1 MSEISFSFLWRCR
14 GRQVSV
20 FFRCGE
26 NVSKVSFILL
36 LSDDLSH
43 SSEQGTN
50 SQAIFFVYFVQ
61 GFDNSLKCCLFDT
74 CR

>member
-1 MSEISFSFLWRCR
+1 MALSRTA
-14 GRQVSV
+14 GVSV
-20 FFRCGE
+20 FRCGE
-26 NVSKVSFILL
+26 NVS
-36 LSDDLSH
+36 DDRSH

>member
-14 GRQVSV
+14 GPQVSV
-20 FFRCGE
+20 FFVVVR
-26 NVSKVSFILL
+26 SKVSFILP

-43 SSEQGTN
+43 SSEQGTY

>member
-1 MSEISFSFLWRCR
+1 MSELSFSFLW
-14 GRQVSV
+14 
-20 FFRCGE
+20 RCGE
-26 NVSKVSFILL
+26 NVSKVSFILPL
-36 LSDDLSH
+36 GDNHSH

-74 CR
+74 GR

>member
-1 MSEISFSFLWRCR
+1 MALSRTA
-14 GRQVSV
+14 GVSV
-20 FFRCGE
+20 FRCGE
-26 NVSKVSFILL
+26 NVSKVSFILP
-36 LSDDLSH
+36 LSDDRS
-43 SSEQGTN
+43 N

>member
-1 MSEISFSFLWRCR
+1 MALSRTA
-14 GRQVSV
+14 GVSV
-20 FFRCGE
+20 FRCGE
-26 NVSKVSFILL
+26 NVSKVSFILP
-36 LSDDLSH
+36 LSDDRSH

-61 GFDNSLKCCLFDT
+61 DFDNSLKCCLFDT

>member
-1 MSEISFSFLWRCR
+1 MALSRTAS
-14 GRQVSV
+14 VSV
-20 FFRCGE
+20 FRCGE
-26 NVSKVSFILL
+26 NVSKVSFILP
-36 LSDDLSH
+36 LSDNLSH

>member
-1 MSEISFSFLWRCR
+1 MALSRTA
-14 GRQVSV
+14 GVSV
-20 FFRCGE
+20 FRYGE
-26 NVSKVSFILL
+26 NVSKVSFILP
-36 LSDDLSH
+36 LSDDRSH

-74 CR
+74 GR